1 MTFNKNPT
9 IIQEIKLSTINYW
22 WKINQLVQQQS
33 FNKIKIQNN
42 YNINFLIK
50 TDSIITKIIMRKK
63 KMSIVHR
70 IKTRICINTKYLW
83 IISKNQTRI
92 L

>member
-1 MTFNKNPT
+1 MTLNRNPI
-9 IIQEIKLSTINYW
+9 IIQEIKLSTINYG
-22 WKINQLVQQQS
+22 WKLNQLVQQQS
-33 FNKIKIQNN
+33 FSKIKIQNN
-42 YNINFLIK
+42 CNINFLVK
-50 TDSIITKIIMRKK
+50 TVKIITKIIMRKK

-70 IKTRICINTKYLW
+70 IKTRICINAKYLW